1 MAAGRASVKVSS
13 PHHSTRAEAAEKSR
27 ELLPRLLQE
36 FGESVSDVQHSWTGD
51 TMNFSFR
58 YSGMTLRGNVSITE
72 TDVTLD
78 ASLPPMAQPFEG
90 QIASVV
96 RRRLLELFPTP

>member
-1 MAAGRASVKVSS
+1 MTAGGASVKVSS
-13 PHHSTRAEAAEKSR
+13 PHHSTRAEAVEKAH

-36 FGESVSDVQHSWTGD
+36 FGESVSDVQHSWTDD
-51 TMNFSFR
+51 TLAFSFR
-58 YSGMTLRGNVSITE
+58 YSGMTMRGNVSVTDN
-72 TDVTLD
+72 DVTLD
-78 ASLPPMAQPFEG
+78 ASLPLMARPFEG